1 MAVAAFKPLRVEN
14 RPLTWREF
22 EFAMATRRLPF
33 HAAYL
38 VFAKITR
45 FRRHGLVIPKR
56 YVDYW
61 RERYDLENGQL
72 YCFSWFV
79 SKGIWDFL
87 REEEATEILT
97 ALNIYPMMKIRKDGR
112 IEIPSHLVPFYR
124 RFLGGYAPFIIVT
137 RRFVHWVD
145 AVRQMRHIEDIGF
158 KIGLQVED
166 NLYYMCSDEW
176 FIRQTVGYSRMY
188 YRPSFIDFLI
198 MVDEALLSCWRKITC
213 SPRIQAHWY
222 QIIFTWAEIAVPPFL
237 RPRRRARGVILF
249 PRQKISLGW
258 LWVGEA

>member
-1 MAVAAFKPLRVEN
+1 MAVRAFKPLRIET

-22 EFAMATRRLPF
+22 ELAMHTRTLPF
-33 HAAYL
+33 YAAYL
-38 VFAKITR
+38 VFAPVTR

-56 YVDYW
+56 YVDFW

-97 ALNIYPMMKIRKDGR
+97 ALNIYPAMKIRKDGR

-124 RFLGGYAPFIIVT
+124 QFLGKFAPFIIVT
-137 RRFVHWVD
+137 RRFVHYVD
-145 AVRQMRHIEDIGF
+145 AMRHIRHIEDIPWE
-158 KIGLQVED
+158 IGLQIED
-166 NLYYMCSDEW
+166 NLYYMCSSEW
-176 FIRQTVGYSRMY
+176 WIRQTVGYSRMH
-188 YRPSFIDFLI
+188 YRPTLIDILEGF
-198 MVDEALLSCWRKITC
+198 DEALMSCWRKIIC

-222 QIIFTWAEIAVPPFL
+222 QLVFTWAEIAAPPFL
-237 RPRRRARGVILF
+237 RPSRRARGVILF
-249 PRQKISLGW
+249 PRQKLSFGW
-258 LWVGEA
+258 LWVGEV